1 MRSIDAMFVW
11 TPNTEWIETRT
22 YPLKGKINVTT
33 IPESA
38 YTRQH
43 PKSFG
48 ACNRGW
54 ETADSRRQMAQQ
66 LVTMM
71 LHEDNMPVHE
81 VKRAFMQVDEFAKFP
96 FSTEAPQDD

>member
-1 MRSIDAMFVW
+1 MRSHDAMFVW
-11 TPNTEWIETRT
+11 TPNTEWTDAT
-22 YPLKGKINVTT
+22 AYPLKGKVNVTT

-48 ACNRGW
+48 ACNCGW
-54 ETADSRRQMAQQ
+54 EKDDTRWQMAQQ

-71 LHEDNMPVHE
+71 VHEDNILVKE
-81 VKRAFMQVDEFAKFP
+81 VRKAFMQVDEFATFP
-96 FSTEAPQDD
+96 FSTEKPQDD